1 MPIKRDI
8 IYPIFL
14 ECCKFTDSYWSQIF
28 EELSYGKC
36 PYGSYIN
43 KNFLCCNFKGK
54 EFSYPIDITK
64 TPENIYK
71 EVYQLLHDK
80 LGVSSNKQR
89 LDKIKNMEES
99 DTNWKHKKWNNIK
112 KKNIRDII
120 IDNYIIEKRQ
130 KFNLDASTTFRLKN
144 IIITGILFKTI
155 TSKDINYSNGA
166 ITDIKGIEFTDG
178 NLILD
183 PSIITFTPVTEK
195 SSRFTSKKRISD
207 LWKGDIQKDEEEEGD
222 NSDR

>member
-112 KKNIRDII
+112 KKNIKDII
-120 IDNYIIEKRQ
+120 IENYIIYNRK
-130 KFNLDASTTFRLKN
+130 KFNLDNQNTFRLKN
-144 IIITGILFKTI
+144 IITSAIIFKTI
-155 TSKDINYSNGA
+155 TTKDINYNNGIIDSINGISFDENRLIIDDSLISFSPISEKNSL
-166 ITDIKGIEFTDG
+166 ITKKKIAD
-178 NLILD
+178 LH
-183 PSIITFTPVTEK
+183 K
-195 SSRFTSKKRISD
+195 STCS
-207 LWKGDIQKDEEEEGD
+207 E
-222 NSDR
+222 

>member
-1 MPIKRDI
+1 MPAKRDI

-14 ECCKFTDSYWSQIF
+14 ECCKYTDHYWSQIF
-28 EELSYGKC
+28 EDLAYGKC
-36 PYGSYIN
+36 PYGCYIN
-43 KNFLCCNFKGK
+43 KNFICCNFKGK
-54 EFSYPIDITK
+54 EFTYLID
-64 TPENIYK
+64 PEKSDPHILYQD
-71 EVYQLLHDK
+71 VYFLLHQK
-80 LGVSSNKQR
+80 LGISSNQQR
-89 LDKIKNMEES
+89 LDQFKIIDES
-99 DTNWKHKKWNNIK
+99 DSEWKNKKWNNIK

-130 KFNLDASTTFRLKN
+130 KFNLDAPTTFRLKN

-155 TSKDINYSNGA
+155 TSRDINYSNGV
-166 ITDIKGIEFTDG
+166 ITDIKGIEFSDG

-195 SSRFTSKKRISD
+195 SSRFTFKKRISD

-222 NSDR
+222 IED